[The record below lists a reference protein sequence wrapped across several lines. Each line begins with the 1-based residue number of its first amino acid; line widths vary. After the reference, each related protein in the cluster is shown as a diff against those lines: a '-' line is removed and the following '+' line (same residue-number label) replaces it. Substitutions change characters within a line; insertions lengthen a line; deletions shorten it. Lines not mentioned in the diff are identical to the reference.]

1 MNKNNYFSKTLL
13 LLAVGGGLTYIR
25 KFKNNTENID
35 NIDNIFDKNVKNKNN
50 SVIYTEEERSEIYN
64 EFIKS
69 KKIKST
75 QNTLIKD
82 TLIKDTLTKD
92 TLIKDTLTKDTLTQN
107 ISTQNNTEI
116 KLNENIYTITNN
128 ELNINNNETIYR
140 FYTNKDCCYKIKINI
155 EEKEEI
161 KDCLIIFNNF
171 NHKISNNIIF
181 DNIIFDNPYQTLEIK
196 NNSLKKILIKEY
208 PINHTNNGIIIIN
221 SYPYFLNKNL
231 LPDFIE
237 IEKF

>member
-1 MNKNNYFSKTLL
+1 MICFYH
-13 LLAVGGGLTYIR
+13 R
-25 KFKNNTENID
+25 KKEHD
-35 NIDNIFDKNVKNKNN
+35 
-50 SVIYTEEERSEIYN
+50 
-64 EFIKS
+64 
-69 KKIKST
+69 
-75 QNTLIKD
+75 NTLVH
-82 TLIKDTLTKD
+82 LIG
-92 TLIKDTLTKDTLTQN
+92 
-107 ISTQNNTEI
+107 
-116 KLNENIYTITNN
+116 
-128 ELNINNNETIYR
+128 
-140 FYTNKDCCYKIKINI
+140 CV
-155 EEKEEI
+155 
-161 KDCLIIFNNF
+161 DCLIIFNNF

>member
-25 KFKNNTENID
+25 KFKNNTENN
-35 NIDNIFDKNVKNKNN
+35 NIDTIFDKNVKNNNN

-75 QNTLIKD
+75 QNTDKNKEHKIDNSVEQK
-82 TLIKDTLTKD
+82 TEQK
-92 TLIKDTLTKDTLTQN
+92 
-107 ISTQNNTEI
+107 ISNNEI

-128 ELNINNNETIYR
+128 ELNINNNENIYR

-171 NHKISNNIIF
+171 NYKISNNIIF

-231 LPDFIE
+231 LPDSIE
-237 IEKF
+237 TEKF

>member
-1 MNKNNYFSKTLL
+1 MNKNNYFSKTLF

-25 KFKNNTENID
+25 KFKNNTENNN

-69 KKIKST
+69 KKVKST
-75 QNTLIKD
+75 QNTDKNKEHKIDNSVEQK
-82 TLIKDTLTKD
+82 TEQK
-92 TLIKDTLTKDTLTQN
+92 
-107 ISTQNNTEI
+107 ISNNEI

-128 ELNINNNETIYR
+128 ELNINNNENIYR

-231 LPDFIE
+231 LPDSIE
-237 IEKF
+237 TEKF

>member
-1 MNKNNYFSKTLL
+1 MNNYLSKTLL
-13 LLAVGGGLTYIR
+13 CLAVGGGIKYIR
-25 KFKNNTENID
+25 RFKNNTENN
-35 NIDNIFDKNVKNKNN
+35 NIDTIFDNNVKNKDN

-69 KKIKST
+69 T
-75 QNTLIKD
+75 QNKSN
-82 TLIKDTLTKD
+82 KNNKEMV
-92 TLIKDTLTKDTLTQN
+92 
-107 ISTQNNTEI
+107 SNNTEI
-116 KLNENIYTITNN
+116 TSNNKIYTITNN
-128 ELNINNNETIYR
+128 ELNINSNENIYR
-140 FYTNKDCCYKIKINI
+140 FYTNKDCYYKIKINI
-155 EEKEEI
+155 EEKEEA

>member
-25 KFKNNTENID
+25 KFKNNTENN
-35 NIDNIFDKNVKNKNN
+35 NIDTIFDKNVKNNNN

-75 QNTLIKD
+75 QNTDKNKEHKID
-82 TLIKDTLTKD
+82 NN
-92 TLIKDTLTKDTLTQN
+92 N
-107 ISTQNNTEI
+107 IEQKKEQKTSNNEI

-128 ELNINNNETIYR
+128 ELNINNNENIYR

-231 LPDFIE
+231 LPDSIE
-237 IEKF
+237 TEKF

>member
-25 KFKNNTENID
+25 KFKNNTENN
-35 NIDNIFDKNVKNKNN
+35 NIDTIFDKNVKNNNN

-75 QNTLIKD
+75 QNTDKNKEHKIDNSVEQK
-82 TLIKDTLTKD
+82 TEQK
-92 TLIKDTLTKDTLTQN
+92 
-107 ISTQNNTEI
+107 ISNNEI

-128 ELNINNNETIYR
+128 ELNINNNENIYR

-231 LPDFIE
+231 LPDSIE
-237 IEKF
+237 TEKF

>member
-1 MNKNNYFSKTLL
+1 MNNYLSKTLL
-13 LLAVGGGLTYIR
+13 CLAVGGGIKYIR
-25 KFKNNTENID
+25 RFKNNTENN
-35 NIDNIFDKNVKNKNN
+35 NIDTIFDNNVKNKDN

-69 KKIKST
+69 KKVKST
-75 QNTLIKD
+75 QNKSN
-82 TLIKDTLTKD
+82 K
-92 TLIKDTLTKDTLTQN
+92 
-107 ISTQNNTEI
+107 NNTEMVSNNTEKISNNEI

-128 ELNINNNETIYR
+128 ELNINNNENIYR
-140 FYTNKDCCYKIKINI
+140 FYTNKDYYYKIKINI
-155 EEKEEI
+155 EEEEA

-231 LPDFIE
+231 LPDSIE
-237 IEKF
+237 TEKF

>member
-1 MNKNNYFSKTLL
+1 MNKNNYFSKTLF

-25 KFKNNTENID
+25 KFKNNTENNN

-75 QNTLIKD
+75 QNKSN
-82 TLIKDTLTKD
+82 K
-92 TLIKDTLTKDTLTQN
+92 
-107 ISTQNNTEI
+107 NNTEMVSNNTEKISNNEI

-128 ELNINNNETIYR
+128 ELNINNNENIYR
-140 FYTNKDCCYKIKINI
+140 FYTNKDYYYKIKINI
-155 EEKEEI
+155 EEEEA

-231 LPDFIE
+231 LPDSIE
-237 IEKF
+237 TEKF